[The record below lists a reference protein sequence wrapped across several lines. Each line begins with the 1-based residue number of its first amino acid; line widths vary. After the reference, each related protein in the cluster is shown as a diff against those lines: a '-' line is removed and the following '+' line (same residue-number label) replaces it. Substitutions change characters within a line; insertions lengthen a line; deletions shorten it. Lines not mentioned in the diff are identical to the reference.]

1 MTNINQ
7 TIVLPEINLSIS
19 GRRSIMKYV
28 LDVSPFAC
36 IPKFSHWLFEHLPS
50 TRVYWHFQQV
60 KCFLKA
66 NPTLWND
73 FWNWYADPGHLFS
86 VGRLDFMSL
95 SILSTAWYVRLCF
108 CLKAKNMALKFLAE
122 IDAPKWR
129 DKFASSWLELVK
141 EEQLLALYPSDSASE
156 SEDAMSDLLS
166 WEDTSLSWLAAP
178 STKQLS
184 LSSSSLPLS
193 EIAGLNLFAGWL
205 CVSIFPVNWGE
216 INKKSVLF
224 N

>member
-1 MTNINQ
+1 MTNMLYVTINQ

-28 LDVSPFAC
+28 LDVSPFAY

-86 VGRLDFMSL
+86 VGRQDFMSL
-95 SILSTAWYVRLCF
+95 RILSTAWDDRLCF
-108 CLKAKNMALKFLAE
+108 CLKAKKHGIEVF
-122 IDAPKWR
+122 
-129 DKFASSWLELVK
+129 
-141 EEQLLALYPSDSASE
+141 
-156 SEDAMSDLLS
+156 
-166 WEDTSLSWLAAP
+166 
-178 STKQLS
+178 
-184 LSSSSLPLS
+184 
-193 EIAGLNLFAGWL
+193 GW
-205 CVSIFPVNWGE
+205 NWCPQMEG
-216 INKKSVLF
+216 
-224 N
+224 